1 MNFNNTFPEWK
12 NTGSEPSTE
21 LKNAGFLGGYKPP
34 ATVFNWFWSKVMKAI
49 TEIQTKLSGLTKAD
63 VGLSDVDNT
72 PDILKPV
79 SMAMRSE
86 LDNKADAH
94 NTQEGG
100 QLGANSMALQG
111 GAIGKNS
118 YAGAGG
124 AVGNNAS
131 AVNGFAGGDG
141 AVTQTGAS
149 VGDGSYSETGG
160 AVGDGAKA
168 GAGFA
173 GGHNAEIG
181 QTDQGYIDA
190 IQLGAGTN
198 THEKT
203 LQVYDYQLM
212 GADGTI
218 PKERLSSVLPVS
230 GTYTGSGGSSKT
242 VSLGFKPTWVNI
254 CPTVGNS
261 KLTVSTI
268 VSPDAQLITGKF
280 SDLFLINVTGGDSNA
295 CEIKKSIGIDYLDY
309 CNPETS
315 YDDGAFNTHM
325 YSLDGINI
333 KKIAYGIAG
342 YFLYP
347 YDFESIDG
355 YNTSDGFDSIISFYI
370 CKDNK
375 TSIALASLSDTGFIV
390 SNDFNKADVL
400 YNYVAGR

>member
-72 PDILKPV
+72 SDILKPV

-190 IQLGAGTN
+190 IQLGTGINQNA
-198 THEKT
+198 KT
-203 LQVYDYQLM
+203 LQAYSYQLM
-212 GADGTI
+212 DANGMI
-218 PKERLSSVLPVS
+218 PKERLLNSLPVS
-230 GTYTGSGGSSKT
+230 GTYTGGSGSKT
-242 VSLGFKPTWVNI
+242 INLGFNPSWVNI
-254 CPTVGNS
+254 CPTVGSS
-261 KLTVSTI
+261 KLIASTI
-268 VSPDAQLITGKF
+268 VLPDAQLITGKF
-280 SDLFLINVTGGDSNA
+280 SELFTIDVMGDGSNA
-295 CEIKKSIGIDYLDY
+295 CEIKGSIGTDYSEY

-315 YDDGAFNTHM
+315 YGDGAYSTYM
-325 YSLDGINI
+325 YNLEGTRITEL
-333 KKIAYGIAG
+333 AYGTAA

-347 YDFESIDG
+347 NEFESIDG

-370 CKDNK
+370 YKYTKN
-375 TSIALASLSDTGFIV
+375 SIALASLSDTGFIV
-390 SNDFNKADVL
+390 YNDFNKANVL
-400 YNYVAGR
+400 YNYTAGR